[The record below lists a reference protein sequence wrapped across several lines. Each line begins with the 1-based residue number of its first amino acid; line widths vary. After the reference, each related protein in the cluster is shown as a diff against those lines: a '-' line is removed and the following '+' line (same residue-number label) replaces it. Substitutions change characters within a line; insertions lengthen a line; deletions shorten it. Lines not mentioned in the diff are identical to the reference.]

1 MRGNM
6 SRTRALEE
14 ERNAI
19 LFRIQESRDEYRK
32 LLSGETDGKGRLRSG
47 GGRGPRGSSYRV
59 VDGEVIDVPG
69 RQMAVAP
76 TGRFSSTHP
85 ALRWVQQHPLVCVGI
100 AAAVI
105 AIGPRRLLRIGMRG
119 TTALAGAVPALTR
132 RNSKNAKVDK
142 QLLLSGLTTSVIT
155 SLASS
160 LAGYLQHRRVR

>member
-1 MRGNM
+1 MRGSM

-32 LLSGETDGKGRLRSG
+32 LLSGEMDGKGRSLRTG
-47 GGRGPRGSSYRV
+47 TRGASHASHRIV
-59 VDGEVIDVPG
+59 NGEVIDVPG
-69 RQMAVAP
+69 QMALAP
-76 TGRFSSTHP
+76 TRRLSSTQP
-85 ALRWVQQHPLVCVGI
+85 ALRWVRDHPFLCVGI
-100 AAAVI
+100 AAAVM
-105 AIGPRRLLRIGMRG
+105 AIGPRRILRIGVRS

-142 QLLLSGLTTSVIT
+142 QLLLSGLATSVIT

-160 LAGYLQHRRVR
+160 LAGYLQHRRAR

>member
-6 SRTRALEE
+6 SRTRVLEE
-14 ERNAI
+14 QRNAI

-32 LLSGETDGKGRLRSG
+32 LLNGETDANGRLQSG
-47 GGRGPRGSSYRV
+47 RRGSSYRV

-69 RQMAVAP
+69 RQMPLAP
-76 TGRFSSTHP
+76 TGRFASTHP
-85 ALRWVQQHPLVCVGI
+85 ALRWVQQHPLVCIGI
-100 AAAVI
+100 AAAVV
-105 AIGPRRLLRIGMRG
+105 AIGPRRILRIGMRG

-132 RNSKNAKVDK
+132 RNSKNAKADK
-142 QLLLSGLTTSVIT
+142 QLLLSGLATSVIT

>member
-1 MRGNM
+1 M

-32 LLSGETDGKGRLRSG
+32 LLSGEMDGKGRSLRTG
-47 GGRGPRGSSYRV
+47 TRGSSRGASHASHRIV
-59 VDGEVIDVPG
+59 NGEVIDVPG
-69 RQMAVAP
+69 QMALAP
-76 TGRFSSTHP
+76 TRRLSSTQP
-85 ALRWVQQHPLVCVGI
+85 ALRWVRDHPFLCVGI
-100 AAAVI
+100 AAAVM
-105 AIGPRRLLRIGMRG
+105 AIGPRRILRIGVRS

-142 QLLLSGLTTSVIT
+142 QLLLSGLATSVIT

-160 LAGYLQHRRVR
+160 LAGYLQHRRAR